1 MLLLPAWSK
10 QTTTRASI
18 ERVVVVK
25 VDGLPPALVDAG
37 VRARDPR
44 TGKSRLPWFEHIF
57 YERGT
62 RVPNF
67 YVRGTSLS
75 APSWSLLDTGQHM
88 QIKGNV
94 EYDRLTLNSYD
105 YLNFIPFYLTNAV
118 GQRVDMPGPQ
128 VLDDIGVSLL
138 ADLFPY
144 ETRHPSFQLF
154 QRGVRWTTLQRG
166 LTNRFTSR
174 TPREVFDEWT
184 IGLDLREL
192 LPEQQ
197 EREIIEKLGDPT
209 IRYLDYYTTEF
220 DHIAHGNADAEAQLR
235 QIQNIDAA
243 LGRLW
248 TAITRSALGDK
259 TALVVVSDHGINS
272 VHGVYS
278 QGFNLVK
285 LLAES
290 EAGAHHVITKRRPLL
305 DYAVKG
311 IYPLV
316 PLVTSTSDES
326 FYLKGESSDYPTAML
341 DFDGNERATIHLRD
355 RRLNELQML
364 LQQLQRRD
372 LKPDVRSAATEAFR
386 SRLARDLPGRR
397 RTRDELAE
405 ELAAVRREIARRQA
419 ALPAEQPKWTPEDW
433 RRGINKEYVRER
445 AAINRMVADE
455 GRYTEYLAALSRL
468 IEVSATG
475 SDAADLDP
483 RKLKIRDLIPRRS
496 MGDSNTLH
504 DLQNYP
510 VGIAAGGLALDA
522 NGELDERASFRRV
535 DYFEMLARQRVRNVV
550 QRELGNRP
558 IDFTGVRVPSEA
570 WREMVARSEQ
580 TADTRFGDLAAE
592 DVALIY
598 GAPFRS
604 AVVLGRRTAS
614 GELELRYLAIES
626 LTQDADNR
634 LTLRLATLKE
644 GFPFRLFEDK
654 DLNIPDSPAAAEQAR
669 RRAWLGAWHTEREW
683 MRATHRTA
691 YSNAVVGVHEQ
702 FVFHPLA
709 SLDATAPSLSADER
723 LMRRFRSRQRR
734 LVETD
739 LFLHASDHW
748 NFDVRGFNPGGN
760 HGSFYR
766 ISTRA
771 TLMFAGGADTRVRRA
786 HVIDE
791 PYDSLDFVPT
801 VLAFGDAGGDSIAGS
816 TLIPVSRQAH
826 RRALPG
832 RVIADLFEPY
842 TPVATTSIDAA
853 RKAGAPTAEINP

>member
-1 MLLLPAWSK
+1 MRRFACSWCARAFVLLCAALLTLLLPSLSEQASV
-10 QTTTRASI
+10 RASI

-25 VDGLPPALVDAG
+25 VDGLPPALVDRG
-37 VRARDPR
+37 VRERDPR

-75 APSWSLLDTGQHM
+75 APSWASLDTGQHL

-118 GQRVDMPGPQ
+118 GQRADMPGPQ
-128 VLDDIGVSLL
+128 VLDDIGVPLL

-144 ETRHPSFQLF
+144 EARHPSFQLF

-174 TPREVFDEWT
+174 SPREVFDEWT
-184 IGLDLREL
+184 IGLDFREI

-197 EREIIEKLGDPT
+197 EREIIAKLDDPKV
-209 IRYLDYYTTEF
+209 RYLDYYTTEF
-220 DHIAHGNADAEAQLR
+220 DHVAHGNADETAQML

-248 TAITRSALGDK
+248 TAIKRSPLADK

-285 LLAES
+285 LLADAEG
-290 EAGAHHVITKRRPLL
+290 GAHHVITKRRPLL

-316 PLVTSTSDES
+316 PLVTSTSDDS

-355 RRLNELQML
+355 TRLNELQML

-372 LKPDVRSAATEAFR
+372 LKPDLRRAATKAFA

-397 RTRDELAE
+397 RTHDELTE
-405 ELAAVRREIARRQA
+405 ELATLRREIARRQA

-445 AAINRMVADE
+445 AAINRMIADE
-455 GRYTEYLAALSRL
+455 ARYTEYLAALSRL
-468 IEVSATG
+468 IDFSATDFDA
-475 SDAADLDP
+475 SDFDP
-483 RKLKIRDLIPRRS
+483 RKIKIHDLIPRRS
-496 MGDSNTLH
+496 MGDFNSLH

-510 VGIAAGGLALDA
+510 IGVAAGGLVVAAD
-522 NGELDERASFRRV
+522 GELNEQASFRRM
-535 DYFEMLARQRVRNVV
+535 DYFEMLSRQRVRNVV

-558 IDFTGVRVPSEA
+558 IDFTGVRVSSDA
-570 WREMVARSEQ
+570 WREMVARLAQ
-580 TADTRFGDLAAE
+580 TPNASQLGDLAAD

-598 GAPFRS
+598 GAPFS
-604 AVVLGRRTAS
+604 
-614 GELELRYLAIES
+614 
-626 LTQDADNR
+626 
-634 LTLRLATLKE
+634 TLR
-644 GFPFRLFEDK
+644 
-654 DLNIPDSPAAAEQAR
+654 
-669 RRAWLGAWHTEREW
+669 
-683 MRATHRTA
+683 
-691 YSNAVVGVHEQ
+691 
-702 FVFHPLA
+702 
-709 SLDATAPSLSADER
+709 
-723 LMRRFRSRQRR
+723 
-734 LVETD
+734 
-739 LFLHASDHW
+739 
-748 NFDVRGFNPGGN
+748 
-760 HGSFYR
+760 
-766 ISTRA
+766 
-771 TLMFAGGADTRVRRA
+771 
-786 HVIDE
+786 
-791 PYDSLDFVPT
+791 
-801 VLAFGDAGGDSIAGS
+801 
-816 TLIPVSRQAH
+816 
-826 RRALPG
+826 
-832 RVIADLFEPY
+832 
-842 TPVATTSIDAA
+842 
-853 RKAGAPTAEINP
+853 